1 MLYFFIDSLCF
12 IIKRAIS
19 QFMTGHFETY
29 LAPVKLYCKA
39 ADFIVYE
46 ESKMEIMSCQ
56 EAYRLMCHLT
66 EGQKTVR
73 NLHLDIRLNP
83 WLVETELF
91 PQEALEAYSAWNLEL
106 AIPANMR
113 EKYFSAHRGGSQGDY
128 RDGMRAKIDNVVDC
142 LQNYPQS
149 KRAVITIPNE
159 ANPSH
164 KDDAAAKCLREI
176 HFYLEG
182 NTVGA
187 TALFRAQAA
196 EIFPKNIHFIGEMV
210 AEVAKRLGEQ
220 MRPGRLHYL
229 ATTLVADRW

>member
-1 MLYFFIDSLCF
+1 M
-12 IIKRAIS
+12 
-19 QFMTGHFETY
+19 ET
-29 LAPVKLYCKA
+29 V
-39 ADFIVYE
+39 
-46 ESKMEIMSCQ
+46 SCQ
-56 EAYRLMCHLT
+56 EAYYLMCQLT
-66 EGQKTVR
+66 EGQKVVR
-73 NLHLDIRLNP
+73 NLHLDIRLEP
-83 WLVETELF
+83 WLVETDLF
-91 PQEALEAYSAWNLEL
+91 PREALAAYSAWNLEQD
-106 AIPANMR
+106 IPIYMR

-128 RDGMRAKIDNVVDC
+128 REGMRGKIDNVVDC
-142 LQNYPQS
+142 LTHYPQS

-159 ANPSH
+159 ASPSH
-164 KDDAAAKCLREI
+164 RDDAAAKCLREI

-210 AEVAKRLGEQ
+210 AEVANRLEGD